1 MIGALKSL
9 GQKLTIFFVYRNGVN
24 VGQIKGIVDN
34 DDVGKFVDTTNKEDV
49 HVNDT
54 LIDDQHNEYTVS
66 KVNPPTTPSYG
77 IPIGGVSFKIYYVD
91 KAKTPQPL
99 INNIVNINNTNTVEI
114 ENNIDAT
121 AIVQV
126 VQNEINN
133 MTALSDEE
141 TKFALEKVNELAE
154 IIKSKENRKSKWSK
168 VASVFKWL
176 ADKSIDLACAF
187 SPLIMQALQ
196 CLH

>member
-1 MIGALKSL
+1 MIDALKSL
-9 GQKLTIFFVYRNGVN
+9 GRTQMTFEVLRGGQKI
-24 VGQIKGIVDN
+24 GQIKGIVDK
-34 DDVGKFVDTTNKEDV
+34 DDIGKFVDTTNKQDV

-66 KVNPPTTPSYG
+66 KVNPPTAPSYG
-77 IPIGGVSFKIYYVD
+77 IPVSGVSFKIYYVD

-99 INNIVNINNTNTVEI
+99 INNVVNINNTNTVEI
-114 ENNIDAT
+114 ENNIDVT

-141 TKFALEKVNELAE
+141 TKLALEKVNELAE

-168 VASVFKWL
+168 VASVFKWI
-176 ADKSIDLACAF
+176 AEKSVDLAIAL
-187 SPLIMQALQ
+187 SPLIMQALR